1 MMKPEDQS
9 LHELL
14 RARYR
19 ELLGS
24 LEDWCPSE
32 HRPVIA
38 MALYDALALHE
49 RFARG
54 RSRSPPAGRRRDRSG
69 V

>member
-1 MMKPEDQS
+1 MRPEDQS
-9 LHELL
+9 LHDSL

-49 RFARG
+49 RFARA
-54 RSRSPPAGRRRDRSG
+54 RSRPHPPPGRRRDWSD